1 MFSELDLIL
10 KERKGCGIVLLKE
23 QEKIKEIEDYIE
35 EHLGDRYFLVVK
47 ADDIGVLGIDEFFEN
62 LLKEFGVSSLKE
74 FAQKLEKEG
83 KGLLV
88 LIEDIDKLSFEQLK
102 GFEKLCIDAKDN
114 FSLLLLG
121 NEKIKDLIN
130 SFYLKKLRKS
140 AEILIGCGDLK
151 KEEIKGFT
159 ENFLRELFGRDI
171 KLEKDVDS
179 YLYRISQGNEKKLER
194 FLKKISEN
202 IKEGV
207 LSKEDL
213 KDYIV
218 EKEEGKKKEEKEED
232 SKKIESTKNI
242 PVKPVVA
249 LIGVVFLIGAVFL
262 LLPENNEKIQKET
275 EKKGVAEHVQQD
287 FQTSYA
293 EYRESISQDNIQE
306 ETKVSY
312 QETEQ
317 NENENLHNQDNEVPD
332 MYFPLKRVIYL
343 RKEPDRKSKIVA
355 RIRSKSLLEMTE
367 RDNDWIKI
375 KVDKGGKELEGW
387 VERKNLVKVP
397 VGKAVITARALN
409 LREHPSL
416 QSKILTTIPY
426 GNVVDVL
433 DSMVV
438 ENKKWYKVMY
448 IDQKGDIYEGWV
460 SGKFVIY
467 RKGEEENSP

>member
-10 KERKGCGIVLLKE
+10 KEGKGCGIVLLKE

-35 EHLGDRYFLVVK
+35 EHLGNRYFLVVK

-62 LLKEFGVSSLKE
+62 LLNEFGVSSLKE

-88 LIEDIDKLSFEQLK
+88 LIKDIDKLSFEQLK
-102 GFEKLCIDAKDN
+102 GFEKLCTDAKDN
-114 FSLLLLG
+114 YSLFLLG

-140 AEILIGCGDLK
+140 ADILIGCGDLK

-159 ENFLRELFGRDI
+159 ENFLKELFGRDI

-179 YLYRISQGNEKKLER
+179 YLYKISQGNEKKLER

-207 LSKEDL
+207 LSKEHL

-218 EKEEGKKKEEKEED
+218 EKEESKKKEEKEED
-232 SKKIESTKNI
+232 SKKIENTKNI
-242 PVKPVVA
+242 PVKPVIA
-249 LIGVVFLIGAVFL
+249 LIGIVFFIGAVFL
-262 LLPENNEKIQKET
+262 LLPENNENIQKET
-275 EKKGVAEHVQQD
+275 KKNDTAEHIQQD
-287 FQTSYA
+287 IQTSYA
-293 EYRESISQDNIQE
+293 EYKESISQDNTQE
-306 ETKVSY
+306 ETQVSY
-312 QETEQ
+312 QETKQ
-317 NENENLHNQDNEVPD
+317 DENLQNQDNIVPD

-343 RKEPDRKSKIVA
+343 REEPDRKSKIVA

-416 QSKILTTIPY
+416 QSKVLTTIPY